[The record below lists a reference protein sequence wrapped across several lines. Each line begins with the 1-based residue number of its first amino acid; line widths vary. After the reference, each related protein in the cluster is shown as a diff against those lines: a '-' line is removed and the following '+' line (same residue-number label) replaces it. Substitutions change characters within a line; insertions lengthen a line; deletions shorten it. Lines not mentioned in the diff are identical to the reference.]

1 MDTLFDLSPAP
12 APDLAQDIWFK
23 LSKQTS
29 LYLTPSLNISVTSMC
44 NLTSKTDNFHYWPSF
59 KRHEVYNNIF
69 LPFLLGNCVGKK
81 VENLGAQHGAEQS
94 PACLWRGLVTQT
106 LLLASTNGQ
115 GWSGMIQIFTSHSE
129 STQNN
134 EKTGYLCNTV

>member
-29 LYLTPSLNISVTSMC
+29 LYLTPSLNISVTSVC

-59 KRHEVYNNIF
+59 KRHEVYNNI
-69 LPFLLGNCVGKK
+69 LPFLLGNSVGKK

-94 PACLWRGLVTQT
+94 PACLWRGLVTSYSNPTFSVYQR
-106 LLLASTNGQ
+106 
-115 GWSGMIQIFTSHSE
+115 SGLVWNDSNIYKSFRVHA
-129 STQNN
+129 
-134 EKTGYLCNTV
+134 K

>member
-1 MDTLFDLSPAP
+1 M
-12 APDLAQDIWFK
+12 
-23 LSKQTS
+23 
-29 LYLTPSLNISVTSMC
+29 
-44 NLTSKTDNFHYWPSF
+44 
-59 KRHEVYNNIF
+59 
-69 LPFLLGNCVGKK
+69 GKK

-134 EKTGYLCNTV
+134 EKNWISMYVYNTVLIYLSAF